1 MILEWFLEQFL
12 AGFLIPLKVAAV
24 FLGGLVVLG
33 IVCVLLWIAL
43 ESLVTLLV
51 VKFVDWMTRARR
63 KALRC
68 IHDQQQRQARMRPEP
83 PLIRTGRG
91 RRKWKETR

>member
-1 MILEWFLEQFL
+1 MILEWFLEHFL
-12 AGFLIPLKVAAV
+12 AGFLAPFKVAAV
-24 FLGGLVVLG
+24 FLCGLVVLG
-33 IVCVLLWIAL
+33 IVFVLLWIAL
-43 ESLVTLLV
+43 EILVTLLV
-51 VKFVDWMTRARR
+51 VKFSDRVTRVRR

-68 IHDQQQRQARMRPEP
+68 IHDQQQRQARIRPEP